1 VGAGDW
7 RPPTDCR
14 YRQALV
20 TIRGVTTE
28 RWARAALVPIRRG
41 QRQTEIVA
49 LAPGLPTV
57 DELFTFMRDAERRF
71 ETLMMRIEEH
81 TYAGRGEQVEA
92 IDVAM
97 RHPGKAR
104 VVTTQPG
111 TGAAGHHEL
120 WISDGEVVRTYS
132 ASHRLGTSRPVRN
145 RVRGLDPGQYPGRST
160 VYEPITALPMETT
173 PELFVHPAGYCQNV
187 LATGTC
193 WISGTDRV
201 AGREAIVLECDH
213 PRAVERTV
221 DRPDYHV
228 QVTVDRLD
236 GIVTRFVES
245 VGGEVTRLAE
255 VVHFEPDAALPATTF
270 DFEFPEGT
278 TLLY

>member
-1 VGAGDW
+1 M
-7 RPPTDCR
+7 TM
-14 YRQALV
+14 
-20 TIRGVTTE
+20 E
-28 RWARAALVPIRRG
+28 RWDKAALVPIRRG
-41 QRQTEIVA
+41 VARPEIVA
-49 LAPGLPTV
+49 LPAGLPSV

-71 ETLMMRIEEH
+71 ETLRMRIEERI
-81 TYAGRGEQVEA
+81 YAGRGEQIERS
-92 IDVAM
+92 DVAI
-97 RHPGKAR
+97 RHPGHAR
-104 VVTTQPG
+104 VVTTRPG
-111 TGAAGHHEL
+111 NVAAGHHEL

-132 ASHRLGTSRPVRN
+132 AAHKLGTSRPVRN
-145 RVRGLDPGQYPGRST
+145 RVRGLDPKAYPGRST
-160 VYEPITALPMETT
+160 VYEPITALPMETL

-187 LATGTC
+187 LSTGPC
-193 WISGTDRV
+193 WISGTDSV

-236 GIVTRFVES
+236 GVITRLVES
-245 VGGEVTRLAE
+245 VGGEVTRVAE
-255 VVHFEPDAALPATTF
+255 VTHLDPDAALPATTF

>member
-1 VGAGDW
+1 M
-7 RPPTDCR
+7 
-14 YRQALV
+14 
-20 TIRGVTTE
+20 TTE
-28 RWARAALVPIRRG
+28 RWDRAALVPVRRG
-41 QRQTEIVA
+41 ERRAEIVS
-49 LAPGLPTV
+49 LPTGVPTV

-71 ETLMMRIEEH
+71 ETLRMRIEER
-81 TYAGRGEQVEA
+81 TYGGRGELVNA
-92 IDVAM
+92 IDVAV
-97 RHPGKAR
+97 RHPGQAR
-104 VVTTQPG
+104 VVTTEPG
-111 TGAAGHHEL
+111 KVAAGGHEL

-132 ASHRLGTSRPVRN
+132 AVHKLGTSRPVRN
-145 RVRGLDPGQYPGRST
+145 RVRGLDPRQYPGRST
-160 VYEPITALPMETT
+160 VYEPITALPAESL

-213 PRAVERTV
+213 PRAVERFV

-228 QVTVDRLD
+228 QVSVDRLD
-236 GIVTRFVES
+236 GLITRLVES
-245 VGGEVTRLAE
+245 VGGEVTRVAE
-255 VVHFEPDAALPATTF
+255 VIHVDPDASLPATTF